1 MTVCPSVM
9 FVYRVCISVI
19 LYVCFYTVLS
29 VWLSACLSLGTETED

>member
-29 VWLSACLSLGTETED
+29 AWLSACLSLGTETED